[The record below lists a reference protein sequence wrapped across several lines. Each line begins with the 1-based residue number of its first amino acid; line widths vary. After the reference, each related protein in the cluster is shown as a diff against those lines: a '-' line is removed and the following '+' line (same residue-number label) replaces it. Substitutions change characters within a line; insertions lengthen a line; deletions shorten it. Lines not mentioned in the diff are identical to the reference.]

1 MLDTDQL
8 RSFLAIVDTGSFNRA
23 AERVN
28 KTQSAVSM
36 HIRRLEE
43 QLNNELFVKQG
54 RGVRLSDAGE
64 KLIDYARQMLHVE
77 ATALSSITGSGLA
90 GRIRLGIPDDYT
102 ARLLPGV
109 LTRFVRRHP
118 LVEVSVVCDIS
129 AVVAARVHSRDLDL
143 AVVTACGTI
152 ADVECLRDEP
162 LHWVAR
168 PGFRLDLGAPL
179 PLALGGPNCS
189 WRRAATDALQ
199 LAGIQSR
206 LLMAS
211 NNHAAIDPIVRTG
224 LAVTVLPLSVIHD
237 GLIVLGAD
245 ESLPRLPLVNIG
257 IVESPARRSAEALAM
272 AEDIRAVLTGG
283 GGSAAAGDR
292 PSNGH
297 RQSMTRARQRTHPRI
312 AADRNPV

>member
-43 QLNNELFVKQG
+43 QLNNELFVKHG

-77 ATALSSITGSGLA
+77 ASALTSITGSGLA
-90 GRIRLGIPDDYT
+90 GRIRLGIPDDY
-102 ARLLPGV
+102 AAKLLPAI
-109 LTRFVRRHP
+109 LTRFARRHP

-129 AVVAARVHSRDLDL
+129 VVVAARVHSRDLDL
-143 AVVTACGTI
+143 AIVTACGTI
-152 ADVECLRDEP
+152 ADVECLREEP

-168 PGFRLDLGAPL
+168 PGFRLDLGSPL
-179 PLALGGPNCS
+179 PLALGNPTCN

-206 LLMAS
+206 LLMTS

-237 GLIVLGAD
+237 GLIIIGAD

-257 IVESPARRSAEALAM
+257 IVESRGRRSPEAVAM
-272 AEDIRAVLTGG
+272 AEDIRAVLTGEG
-283 GGSAAAGDR
+283 LSAPAFER
-292 PSNGH
+292 PINGH
-297 RQSMTRARQRTHPRI
+297 LQSMTRARQRSNARM
-312 AADRNPV
+312 

>member
-43 QLNNELFVKQG
+43 QLNSELFVKQG

-64 KLIDYARQMLHVE
+64 KLIDYARQMLHIE
-77 ATALSSITGSGLA
+77 ASALTSITGSGLS
-90 GRIRLGIPDDYT
+90 GRIRLGIPDDY
-102 ARLLPGV
+102 ANRLLPAV

-129 AVVAARVHSRDLDL
+129 TIVAARVHARDLDL
-143 AVVTACGTI
+143 AIVTACGTI
-152 ADVECLRDEP
+152 ADVECLREEP

-168 PGFRLDLGAPL
+168 QGFRRNFDAPL
-179 PLALGGPNCS
+179 SLALGGPSCS
-189 WRRAATDALQ
+189 WRRAATEALER
-199 LAGIQSR
+199 AGIPSR

-211 NNHAAIDPIVRTG
+211 NNHAAIDPIIRTG
-224 LAVTVLPLSVIHD
+224 LAISVLPLSAISD
-237 GLIVLGAD
+237 GLQIVGTD
-245 ESLPRLPLVNIG
+245 SLPALPSVHIG
-257 IVESPARRSAEALAM
+257 IVQSPARRSPEAVAM
-272 AEDIRAVLTGG
+272 ADDIRVIL
-283 GGSAAAGDR
+283 AGEGTSVQASDR
-292 PSNGH
+292 VASPPFQPKS
-297 RQSMTRARQRTHPRI
+297 RARFK
-312 AADRNPV
+312 AESMA

>member
-77 ATALSSITGSGLA
+77 ASALTSITGSGLA
-90 GRIRLGIPDDYT
+90 GRIRLGIPDDYA
-102 ARLLPGV
+102 ARLLPAV

-118 LVEVSVVCDIS
+118 LVEVSVVCDVS
-129 AVVAARVHSRDLDL
+129 MVVAARVHSRDLDL
-143 AVVTACGTI
+143 AIVTACGTI
-152 ADVECLRDEP
+152 ADVECLREEP

-168 PGFRLDLGAPL
+168 PGFRLDLGSPL
-179 PLALGGPNCS
+179 PLALGAPNCS

-199 LAGIQSR
+199 AAGIQSR

-211 NNHAAIDPIVRTG
+211 NNHAAIDPVVRTG
-224 LAVTVLPLSVIHD
+224 LAITVLPLSVLHE
-237 GLIVLGAD
+237 GLAIIGAD
-245 ESLPRLPLVNIG
+245 ESLPCLPMINIG
-257 IVESPARRSAEALAM
+257 IVESPALRSPEAVAM
-272 AEDIRAVLTGG
+272 AEDIRAVLTGE
-283 GGSAAAGDR
+283 GGSAPASDR
-292 PSNGH
+292 PVNGQVH
-297 RQSMTRARQRTHPRI
+297 ALSRARQRVP
-312 AADRNPV
+312 ARN